1 MAALRATETECN
13 DSSVDQGKT
22 IKVANLLH
30 PNFLLLHNAV
40 PSKLIA

>member
-1 MAALRATETECN
+1 MPKATETECK

>member
-1 MAALRATETECN
+1 MPKATETEYK
-13 DSSVDQGKT
+13 DSSVDEGKT

-30 PNFLLLHNAV
+30 LNLLLLHNAV